1 VVTIDTS
8 IARCRVDIKK
18 LYTFLQN
25 LDLSTVL
32 RDRHLQQVPRLLRPA
47 VQLWLAQELLR
58 PA

>member
-1 VVTIDTS
+1 
-8 IARCRVDIKK
+8 
-18 LYTFLQN
+18 LQN

-32 RDRHLQQVPRLLRPA
+32 RDRHPQQVPRLLRPA